1 MKKFTVRFEVVHGCA
16 GSVMAKVHCV
26 LLELGFGDGVVIGYQ
41 MREELVVRGAK
52 SLPSKVEV
60 VFTSV
65 AGNAQKARVRVESV
79 ACRFKEE
86 FGLDKTPSIGFET
99 DES

>member
-41 MREELVVRGAK
+41 MREELLAQDAK
-52 SLPSKVEV
+52 KLPSIVEV
-60 VFTSV
+60 VFTTTKGV
-65 AGNAQKARVRVESV
+65 QKAQARMEALAS
-79 ACRFKEE
+79 RFKEE
-86 FGLDKTPSIGFET
+86 FGLLKAPAVGFVS
-99 DES
+99 DEP